1 MKRTIERIVV
11 LLVYATFFVP
21 LILAPNSFIFP
32 FIVPKVLLFRSL
44 VIAMLC
50 GYALLLIINY
60 EEYRPRFSAVSLA
73 LTAFLASFTLS
84 TFFGMDAYHSFW
96 DNHERM
102 LGLFTVVH
110 YVIYYFICTAVLKN
124 WSDWKRA
131 LQVFLIAGSI
141 VMFIGVLQK
150 FNQNLL
156 LNQGSDRVASTLGN
170 AIYVGGYG
178 LFLFFVSM
186 LLASREKRFWLKL
199 LYGGFSVLALFGLFF
214 SGTRGSVLG
223 ILAGLSTVLIA
234 YSFLL
239 KSNPPLRRVAFYLI
253 AFIVLLSGSLFI
265 FRHNPIIAN
274 LPAVGRLLS
283 TSLTNGSSDTRK
295 IAWKIGIEGW
305 QERPIF
311 GWGPNNFFYAFNQF
325 YNPRSLEFG
334 YGETWFD
341 NAHNIIINTL
351 TVQGIFGL
359 LTYLA
364 IFVLAI
370 LTLWQSKD
378 REQRLHLI
386 AWGTGFLV
394 AHLVQ
399 NITVFENPTSYLYFV
414 FWLALVNRLGS
425 PLFLAVTT
433 APGVS
438 PAKDR
443 SVGPLAIGSI
453 LLVGAALIFVFNIQ
467 PARANKKTLTTWLT
481 SALFNAISSQL
492 APNWR
497 PPTII
502 FTQCRTPQTQAEQ
515 EDLELYVSNLADE
528 IPDRHEF
535 LMTVAGS
542 SLFRFTDGVP
552 RWRSAA
558 EAAAGAYLRNP
569 NLSITNQSTYAL
581 DYTPTYSASDLN
593 LLYSAGINS
602 LNRFIASDISVW
614 RGISSTGTRGFDWLL
629 LIQESA
635 IRSYRS
641 LSRWIGSTFSDTKRA
656 QAQAD
661 LVNALS
667 NLPFGQLVEA
677 KVTWSKDRL
686 YADISLNLQREILTI
701 SISVAARAS

>member
-1 MKRTIERIVV
+1 
-11 LLVYATFFVP
+11 
-21 LILAPNSFIFP
+21 
-32 FIVPKVLLFRSL
+32 
-44 VIAMLC
+44 MLC

-467 PARANKKTLTTWLT
+467 PARANKKTLT
-481 SALFNAISSQL
+481 ALQALSLDPVKGLAVAKEAIAFNSPHVDDIRGDIARTITDILSNSYQKIGKTEGTELLQTAYAALNANTKLHPADIRTYLLLSQL
-492 APNWR
+492 GQLGFAITQNSQFISDAERYMTIGLSYSPRRQQFLYTLANFKLQLGKKDEAYALMQQALDDDPKILETYWR
-497 PPTII
+497 FAYIYQLSDQNEKARQI
-502 FTQCRTPQTQAEQ
+502 
-515 EDLELYVSNLADE
+515 LALAHE
-528 IPDRHEF
+528 RGIP
-535 LMTVAGS
+535 
-542 SLFRFTDGVP
+542 FTDQARQVEQLIV
-552 RWRSAA
+552 S
-558 EAAAGAYLRNP
+558 
-569 NLSITNQSTYAL
+569 S
-581 DYTPTYSASDLN
+581 TPTKN
-593 LLYSAGINS
+593 G
-602 LNRFIASDISVW
+602 
-614 RGISSTGTRGFDWLL
+614 
-629 LIQESA
+629 
-635 IRSYRS
+635 
-641 LSRWIGSTFSDTKRA
+641 K
-656 QAQAD
+656 
-661 LVNALS
+661 
-667 NLPFGQLVEA
+667 
-677 KVTWSKDRL
+677 
-686 YADISLNLQREILTI
+686 
-701 SISVAARAS
+701 

>member
-467 PARANKKTLTTWLT
+467 PARANKKTLT
-481 SALFNAISSQL
+481 ALQALSLDPVKGLAVAKEAIAFNSPHVDDIRGDIARTITDILSNSYQKIGKTEGTELLQTAYAALNANTKLHPADIRTYLLLSQL
-492 APNWR
+492 GQLGFAITQNSQFISDAERYMTIGLSYSPRRQQFLYTLANFKLQLGKKDEAYALMQQALDDDPKILETYWR
-497 PPTII
+497 FAYIYQLSDQNEKARQI
-502 FTQCRTPQTQAEQ
+502 
-515 EDLELYVSNLADE
+515 LALAHE
-528 IPDRHEF
+528 RGIP
-535 LMTVAGS
+535 
-542 SLFRFTDGVP
+542 FTDQARQVEQLIV
-552 RWRSAA
+552 S
-558 EAAAGAYLRNP
+558 
-569 NLSITNQSTYAL
+569 S
-581 DYTPTYSASDLN
+581 TPTKN
-593 LLYSAGINS
+593 G
-602 LNRFIASDISVW
+602 
-614 RGISSTGTRGFDWLL
+614 
-629 LIQESA
+629 
-635 IRSYRS
+635 
-641 LSRWIGSTFSDTKRA
+641 K
-656 QAQAD
+656 
-661 LVNALS
+661 
-667 NLPFGQLVEA
+667 
-677 KVTWSKDRL
+677 
-686 YADISLNLQREILTI
+686 
-701 SISVAARAS
+701 

>member
-1 MKRTIERIVV
+1 MSAKIP
-11 LLVYATFFVP
+11 LLVMGTATDGPAYTVYQPTSWSAARRFFGGEYTQRYFIYNNHATTGVAA
-21 LILAPNSFIFP
+21 LDILYLTTWALYPTSPANRSSTAFTLDYLPWGSVEDTLETRRGLLPRYLYNLQVSGRAVSFGAIQATGAYGYFTYQP
-32 FIVPKVLLFRSL
+32 FLGQGDLLAAAETLL
-44 VIAMLC
+44 VSSGKIPAMLRV
-50 GYALLLIINY
+50 GGSYAARQIGGWEFRARYPGLLYNKILLTFTSSSLRIDNPIGKGPYTLTYALTGNYAERLERDYLSGKIN
-60 EEYRPRFSAVSLA
+60 LKI
-73 LTAFLASFTLS
+73 TAGPS
-84 TFFGMDAYHSFW
+84 
-96 DNHERM
+96 
-102 LGLFTVVH
+102 GL
-110 YVIYYFICTAVLKN
+110 
-124 WSDWKRA
+124 
-131 LQVFLIAGSI
+131 AGSYNL
-141 VMFIGVLQK
+141 IG
-150 FNQNLL
+150 
-156 LNQGSDRVASTLGN
+156 
-170 AIYVGGYG
+170 GGDG
-178 LFLFFVSM
+178 
-186 LLASREKRFWLKL
+186 E
-199 LYGGFSVLALFGLFF
+199 
-214 SGTRGSVLG
+214 
-223 ILAGLSTVLIA
+223 
-234 YSFLL
+234 
-239 KSNPPLRRVAFYLI
+239 
-253 AFIVLLSGSLFI
+253 
-265 FRHNPIIAN
+265 
-274 LPAVGRLLS
+274 LS
-283 TSLTNGSSDTRK
+283 TSTISEALSGINLAD
-295 IAWKIGIEGW
+295 IG
-305 QERPIF
+305 
-311 GWGPNNFFYAFNQF
+311 
-325 YNPRSLEFG
+325 
-334 YGETWFD
+334 
-341 NAHNIIINTL
+341 
-351 TVQGIFGL
+351 
-359 LTYLA
+359 
-364 IFVLAI
+364 AI
-370 LTLWQSKD
+370 LL
-378 REQRLHLI
+378 
-386 AWGTGFLV
+386 
-394 AHLVQ
+394 
-399 NITVFENPTSYLYFV
+399 P
-414 FWLALVNRLGS
+414 
-425 PLFLAVTT
+425 
-433 APGVS
+433 
-438 PAKDR
+438 
-443 SVGPLAIGSI
+443 
-453 LLVGAALIFVFNIQ
+453 
-467 PARANKKTLTTWLT
+467 TWLT